1 MVTGKTIAIATA
13 VTAAVA
19 GLSYVAYFDY
29 KRRND
34 RQFRRKLQRNRKK
47 AEKTAQKVS
56 SLSLD
61 DINDQA
67 LELLNIV
74 TKEKLPESAE
84 DKEQFF
90 LAQVSRGETL
100 CSAGPAGYTE
110 AACRFYQAL
119 MVYPNPVELVM
130 IYQKTTPEEVFKLV
144 MAMMA
149 QEVRQKQS
157 RYFDAFPTADKFVS
171 IKDKNKLGA
180 SKGKKAE
187 EGKEVVTPNRGLFAT
202 KSFEAGEI
210 VYEEDAVV
218 STLLPCAQNGQFCY
232 HCLKHIPETKDRV
245 EEAQD
250 ETEPAEKVAEEPVE
264 DAEEAKA
271 EETEDKGDEEKLDE
285 EKLDEEKVSEEK
297 TEEVEAET
305 EAVAIPAADA
315 DEEEEEE
322 EPKTYAEAISVGL
335 TPEFS
340 AKSSS
345 ALACD
350 KCHEAVYCSEK
361 CRQDAYDGYH
371 QFLCPSSTSSTAR
384 EFALLTQQSHEL
396 APILIAKFFG
406 LLVDREK
413 KKELARALGVAGE
426 TTEADKYTTWEHLEC
441 MRYLELLP
449 TTSDA
454 RILRKLGELMSHSV
468 PGLVE
473 FVTSDRYT
481 MLKGKLDYNAYAVHT
496 DVDVP
501 TASESEIVSDTM
513 RDDHGASAVGTA
525 LYLISSHIAHSCD
538 PNAQAVFSEGTDKIA
553 IKTLKPVDKDEELR
567 VSFVDPSLRKEDRQ
581 KLLKASYRITCT
593 CPKCESEV
601 SEEKEEEVVEEPV
614 AEEKSVEAVEEAVAE
629 AKSEEAVEEPA
640 VEQESEEIVGEDGE
654 ITEEEGEVSEDEA
667 SENGDDEEEEDEE

>member
-74 TKEKLPESAE
+74 IKEKLPESAE

-171 IKDKNKLGA
+171 IKDKNKIGGGN
-180 SKGKKAE
+180 KGKKAE

-232 HCLKHIPETKDRV
+232 HCLKHIPETKDRA
-245 EEAQD
+245 EEVQD
-250 ETEPAEKVAEEPVE
+250 EAEPAEKIAEEPVE
-264 DAEEAKA
+264 DAEEPKA
-271 EETEDKGDEEKLDE
+271 EEPEEKGDEEEKIDE
-285 EKLDEEKVSEEK
+285 EKADEEEKIDEDKASEDKASEEIG
-297 TEEVEAET
+297 TYAEA
-305 EAVAIPAADA
+305 AAAAIPATDV
-315 DEEEEEE
+315 DEEEE
-322 EPKTYAEAISVGL
+322 EPKTYAEAISAGL

-413 KKELARALGVAGE
+413 KKELARALGIAGE
-426 TTEADKYTTWEHLEC
+426 ATEADKYTTWEHLEC

-496 DVDVP
+496 GVDVP
-501 TASESEIVSDTM
+501 TASESEIISDTM

-553 IKTLKPVDKDEELR
+553 IKTLKPVAKDEELR
-567 VSFVDPSLRKEDRQ
+567 VSFVDLSLGKEDRQ
-581 KLLKASYRITCT
+581 RLLKASYRITCT

-601 SEEKEEEVVEEPV
+601 SEKKEEVVEEPV
-614 AEEKSVEAVEEAVAE
+614 AEVEKEV
-629 AKSEEAVEEPA
+629 VEEPA
-640 VEQESEEIVGEDGE
+640 VEEESEEVVGEDGE
-654 ITEEEGEVSEDEA
+654 ITEEEGEVTDDEA
-667 SENGDDEEEEDEE
+667 SENDEDEEEEEEEEEEDI

>member
-1 MVTGKTIAIATA
+1 
-13 VTAAVA
+13 
-19 GLSYVAYFDY
+19 
-29 KRRND
+29 
-34 RQFRRKLQRNRKK
+34 
-47 AEKTAQKVS
+47 
-56 SLSLD
+56 
-61 DINDQA
+61 
-67 LELLNIV
+67 
-74 TKEKLPESAE
+74 
-84 DKEQFF
+84 
-90 LAQVSRGETL
+90 
-100 CSAGPAGYTE
+100 
-110 AACRFYQAL
+110 
-119 MVYPNPVELVM
+119 
-130 IYQKTTPEEVFKLV
+130 
-144 MAMMA
+144 
-149 QEVRQKQS
+149 
-157 RYFDAFPTADKFVS
+157 
-171 IKDKNKLGA
+171 
-180 SKGKKAE
+180 
-187 EGKEVVTPNRGLFAT
+187 
-202 KSFEAGEI
+202 
-210 VYEEDAVV
+210 
-218 STLLPCAQNGQFCY
+218 
-232 HCLKHIPETKDRV
+232 
-245 EEAQD
+245 
-250 ETEPAEKVAEEPVE
+250 EPVE

-271 EETEDKGDEEKLDE
+271 EETEDKGDEGKI
-285 EKLDEEKVSEEK
+285 DEEKVSEEK
-297 TEEVEAET
+297 AEEVET
-305 EAVAIPAADA
+305 EAEAAAIPAADV
-315 DEEEEEE
+315 DEEEE

-371 QFLCPSSTSSTAR
+371 QFLCPSSASSTAR

-413 KKELARALGVAGE
+413 KKELARALGIAGE

-553 IKTLKPVDKDEELR
+553 IKALKPVAKDEELR
-567 VSFVDPSLRKEDRQ
+567 VSFVDPSLSKEDRQ

-601 SEEKEEEVVEEPV
+601 SEEKKKEEEEEVVEDPVAEVKSEKAVEEPVAEAKIEEVVEEP
-614 AEEKSVEAVEEAVAE
+614 AVEE
-629 AKSEEAVEEPA
+629 
-640 VEQESEEIVGEDGE
+640 ESEEIVGEDGE

>member
-271 EETEDKGDEEKLDE
+271 EETEDKGDEGKI
-285 EKLDEEKVSEEK
+285 DEEKVSEEK
-297 TEEVEAET
+297 AEEVET
-305 EAVAIPAADA
+305 EAEAAAIPAADV
-315 DEEEEEE
+315 DEEEE

-601 SEEKEEEVVEEPV
+601 SEEKKKEEEEEVVEEPV

>member
-245 EEAQD
+245 EEVQD

-271 EETEDKGDEEKLDE
+271 EETEDKGDEEKI
-285 EKLDEEKVSEEK
+285 DEEKVSEEK
-297 TEEVEAET
+297 TEEVETEA
-305 EAVAIPAADA
+305 EAVAIPAADV
-315 DEEEEEE
+315 DEEEE

-413 KKELARALGVAGE
+413 KKELARALGIAGE

-449 TTSDA
+449 TTNDA

-553 IKTLKPVDKDEELR
+553 IKTLKPVAKDEELR
-567 VSFVDPSLRKEDRQ
+567 VSFVDSSLGKEDRQ

-601 SEEKEEEVVEEPV
+601 SEEKKEEDEVVEEPV
-614 AEEKSVEAVEEAVAE
+614 AEEKS
-629 AKSEEAVEEPA
+629 EEAVEEPVAEAKIEEVVEEPA
-640 VEQESEEIVGEDGE
+640 VEEESEEIVGEDGE

>member
-1 MVTGKTIAIATA
+1 MVSGKTIAIATA

-34 RQFRRKLQRNRKK
+34 RQFRRKLQRDRKK

-74 TKEKLPESAE
+74 TKEKLPDSAE

-130 IYQKTTPEEVFKLV
+130 IYSKTTPDEVFKLV

-157 RYFDAFPTADKFVS
+157 RYFDAFPPEDKNVS
-171 IKDKNKLGA
+171 IRDKNKLGDK
-180 SKGKKAE
+180 SQGKPKKADKE
-187 EGKEVVTPNRGLFAT
+187 SEQQKEVVTPNRGLFAT
-202 KSFEAGEI
+202 KGFAAGEVI
-210 VYEEDAVV
+210 YEEDAVV

-232 HCLKHIPETKDRV
+232 HCLKHIPAA
-245 EEAQD
+245 EAPTEAVQD
-250 ETEPAEKVAEEPVE
+250 EPESAEKQVE
-264 DAEEAKA
+264 DVDEVKAEEAEEEKVEEKVEETEEKA
-271 EETEDKGDEEKLDE
+271 EETEEKAEEEKKADE
-285 EKLDEEKVSEEK
+285 PQSYA
-297 TEEVEAET
+297 EA
-305 EAVAIPAADA
+305 ADPAIPATTDA
-315 DEEEEEE
+315 NEEQTEE
-322 EPKTYAEAISVGL
+322 EPKTYVEAAEVGL
-335 TPEFS
+335 SPPFPS
-340 AKSSS
+340 KSSN
-345 ALACD
+345 ALSCD
-350 KCHEAVYCSEK
+350 KCHEAIYCSEK

-371 QFLCPSSTSSTAR
+371 QFLCPSSPNSTAR
-384 EFALLTQQSHEL
+384 EFALLAQQSHDL

-413 KKELARALGVAGE
+413 KKELARALGIAGE

-441 MRYLELLP
+441 MRYLELIP
-449 TTSDA
+449 TAGDSA
-454 RILRKLGELMSHSV
+454 ILRKLGELMSHSV

-481 MLKGKLDYNAYAVHT
+481 MLKGKLDYNAYAVHAAQG
-496 DVDVP
+496 VEVP
-501 TASESEIVSDTM
+501 VATESTRVTDTM
-513 RDDHGASAVGTA
+513 RDDHSASAVGTA
-525 LYLISSHIAHSCD
+525 LYLISSHIAHSCE
-538 PNAQAVFSEGTDKIA
+538 PNAQAVFEDSTDKIA
-553 IKTLKPVDKDEELR
+553 IKALKPIAKDEELR
-567 VSFVDPSLRKEDRQ
+567 VSFVDPSLVKADRQ
-581 KLLKASYRITCT
+581 KQLKGSYRITCT
-593 CPKCESEV
+593 CPKCESEAD
-601 SEEKEEEVVEEPV
+601 EK
-614 AEEKSVEAVEEAVAE
+614 
-629 AKSEEAVEEPA
+629 
-640 VEQESEEIVGEDGE
+640 
-654 ITEEEGEVSEDEA
+654 
-667 SENGDDEEEEDEE
+667 

>member
-1 MVTGKTIAIATA
+1 
-13 VTAAVA
+13 
-19 GLSYVAYFDY
+19 
-29 KRRND
+29 
-34 RQFRRKLQRNRKK
+34 
-47 AEKTAQKVS
+47 
-56 SLSLD
+56 
-61 DINDQA
+61 
-67 LELLNIV
+67 
-74 TKEKLPESAE
+74 
-84 DKEQFF
+84 
-90 LAQVSRGETL
+90 ETL

-271 EETEDKGDEEKLDE
+271 EETEDKGDEGKI
-285 EKLDEEKVSEEK
+285 DEEKVSEEK
-297 TEEVEAET
+297 TEEVET
-305 EAVAIPAADA
+305 EAEAAAIPAADV
-315 DEEEEEE
+315 DEEEE

-371 QFLCPSSTSSTAR
+371 QFLCPSSASSTAR

-413 KKELARALGVAGE
+413 KKELARALGIAGE

-449 TTSDA
+449 TTSD
-454 RILRKLGELMSHSV
+454 
-468 PGLVE
+468 
-473 FVTSDRYT
+473 
-481 MLKGKLDYNAYAVHT
+481 
-496 DVDVP
+496 
-501 TASESEIVSDTM
+501 
-513 RDDHGASAVGTA
+513 
-525 LYLISSHIAHSCD
+525 
-538 PNAQAVFSEGTDKIA
+538 
-553 IKTLKPVDKDEELR
+553 
-567 VSFVDPSLRKEDRQ
+567 
-581 KLLKASYRITCT
+581 
-593 CPKCESEV
+593 
-601 SEEKEEEVVEEPV
+601 
-614 AEEKSVEAVEEAVAE
+614 
-629 AKSEEAVEEPA
+629 
-640 VEQESEEIVGEDGE
+640 
-654 ITEEEGEVSEDEA
+654 
-667 SENGDDEEEEDEE
+667 

>member
-413 KKELARALGVAGE
+413 KKELARALGIAGE

-454 RILRKLGELMSHSV
+454 RILRKLGELMSHS
-468 PGLVE
+468 
-473 FVTSDRYT
+473 
-481 MLKGKLDYNAYAVHT
+481 
-496 DVDVP
+496 
-501 TASESEIVSDTM
+501 
-513 RDDHGASAVGTA
+513 
-525 LYLISSHIAHSCD
+525 
-538 PNAQAVFSEGTDKIA
+538 
-553 IKTLKPVDKDEELR
+553 
-567 VSFVDPSLRKEDRQ
+567 
-581 KLLKASYRITCT
+581 
-593 CPKCESEV
+593 
-601 SEEKEEEVVEEPV
+601 
-614 AEEKSVEAVEEAVAE
+614 
-629 AKSEEAVEEPA
+629 
-640 VEQESEEIVGEDGE
+640 
-654 ITEEEGEVSEDEA
+654 
-667 SENGDDEEEEDEE
+667 